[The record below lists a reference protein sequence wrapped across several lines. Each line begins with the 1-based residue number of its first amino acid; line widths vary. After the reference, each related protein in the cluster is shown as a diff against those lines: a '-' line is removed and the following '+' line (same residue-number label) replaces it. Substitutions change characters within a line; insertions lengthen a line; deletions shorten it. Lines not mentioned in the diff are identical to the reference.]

1 MRVLYDRR
9 IAPTKEGL
17 QNALRVLGR
26 ANPKLAGLKA
36 DDLVDDRI
44 ARKLDAEGF

>member
-1 MRVLYDRR
+1 MRNLYDRR

-26 ANPKLAGLKA
+26 ITPKMAGLKA
-36 DDLVDDRI
+36 DDLIYDRI